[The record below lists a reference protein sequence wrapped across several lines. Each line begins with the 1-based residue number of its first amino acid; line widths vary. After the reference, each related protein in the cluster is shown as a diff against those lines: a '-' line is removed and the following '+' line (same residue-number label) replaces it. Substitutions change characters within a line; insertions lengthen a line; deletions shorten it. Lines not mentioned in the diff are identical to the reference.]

1 MKVLCFS
8 THEFEQAYLKKW
20 ADHYNLNIVFVE
32 TKLNKTVVQLAS
44 GFDCISCW
52 ASDDLGKPV
61 LESLSKLGVKMI
73 SLRSAGYSHLDLIKA
88 KELGITVTRVP
99 SYSPEAIAE
108 HTLGLLMCL
117 NRKYFRAFQRVK
129 DFNFTLDG
137 LEGITIH
144 GKTVGVIGAG
154 QIGLA
159 FARIMKGMG
168 CSILINDLSP
178 NKKIEKELNASYV
191 DLKTLLTQSDIIS
204 LHCPLNEG
212 TRHIINSETIGFIKP
227 TAFLLNTG
235 RGALIETQSLI
246 NKLKKKELRG
256 VGLDVYEHE
265 EDVFFKDHSE
275 SGISDEALLRLM
287 GFPNVLITSHQG
299 FFTTE
304 ALNNIAKTSTENIE
318 RFSQNNEILKENL
331 LTF

>member
-8 THEFEQAYLKKW
+8 THEFEQRYLKRW
-20 ADHYNLNIVFVE
+20 EEYYNLNVVFVE
-32 TKLNKTVVQLAS
+32 TKLNETVVQLAR

-52 ASDDLGKPV
+52 ASDDLSKPV
-61 LESLSKLGVKMI
+61 LESLSELGIKMI

-108 HTLGLLMCL
+108 HTLGLLMCI
-117 NRKYFRAFQRVK
+117 NRKYPKAFQRVK

-144 GKTVGVIGAG
+144 GKTVGIIGAG

-168 CSILINDLSP
+168 CAILINDVSPRSDIEEELS
-178 NKKIEKELNASYV
+178 AHYV
-191 DLKTLLTQSDIIS
+191 DLKTLLKRSDIIS
-204 LHCPLNEG
+204 LHCPLNER
-212 TRHIINSETIGFIKP
+212 TRHIINSETIELIKP

-235 RGALIETQSLI
+235 RGGLIETQALI
-246 NKLKKKELRG
+246 SKLKKKELRG
-256 VGLDVYEHE
+256 VGLDVYEYE

-275 SGISDEALLRLM
+275 SGISDEGLLRLM

-299 FFTTE
+299 FFTKE
-304 ALNNIAKTSTENIE
+304 ALDNIAKTSLENIAN
-318 RFSQNNEILKENL
+318 FSQGKDILKENL
-331 LTF
+331 LTL